1 MQVVGYGAPFY
12 YDHINAYNS
21 LISPSTVHCKNT
33 GLQRYFARYLIQK
46 AISVFKWK
54 MPESWAQNYILYV
67 LYCWG
72 YFAVVNTDKFGV
84 IAQGC
89 ALKGYDVY
97 YQPTHALITN
107 PLLSGILEPRIGTQC
122 ALIRLQPDYGSL
134 MDKVNFYADMMALCA
149 ETVGT
154 NILNSKLSYI
164 FGANNKQDA
173 ESFKKMFD
181 KVASGEP
188 AVFIGK
194 DLLNEDGS
202 QSWLQFNQDLK
213 NTYIA
218 DEVMIDLRKWEQE
231 FCRDLGINNANTEK
245 KERMI
250 VDEVESNQEET
261 LLWSDQVLQQLKK
274 DCEKARDLFG
284 IELDVDYRFKE
295 DNADVDG
302 SDRVIQLRSDSSG
315 QLNAS

>member
-1 MQVVGYGAPFY
+1 MYGTGAPFY
-12 YDHINAYNS
+12 YDYINAANS
-21 LISPSTVHCKNT
+21 LISPSTVHCRNT

-46 AISVFKWK
+46 AIAVYKWK
-54 MPESWAQNYILYV
+54 MPETWAENYFLYS

-72 YFAVVNTDKFGV
+72 HVAVVNTDKFGV
-84 IAQGC
+84 IVQAC

-107 PLLSGILEPRIGTQC
+107 PLLTGILEPRIGTQC
-122 ALIRLQPDYGSL
+122 AVLKLQPDYGGI

-149 ETVGT
+149 ETIGT

-164 FGANNKQDA
+164 FAASSKTDA

-188 AVFIGK
+188 AAFIGK
-194 DLLNEDGS
+194 DLFNEDGS
-202 QSWLQFNQDLK
+202 PNWMQFNQDLK
-213 NTYIA
+213 NTYVA
-218 DEVMIDLRKWEQE
+218 DEIMIDLRKWDQE

-250 VDEVESNQEET
+250 VDEVASNNEET
-261 LLWSDQVLQQLKK
+261 LLWSDITLEQLKK
-274 DCEKARDLFG
+274 DCKVARDLFG
-284 IELDVDYRFKE
+284 IELDVDYRFKPE
-295 DNADVDG
+295 DPKEG
-302 SDRVIQLRSDSSG
+302 QIIQMPERREVS
-315 QLNAS
+315 

>member
-1 MQVVGYGAPFY
+1 MNGAPYY
-12 YDHINAYNS
+12 YDYINAANS
-21 LISPSTVHCKNT
+21 VISPSTVHCKNT

-54 MPESWAQNYILYV
+54 IPENWAENYFLYS
-67 LYCWG
+67 LYTWG
-72 YFAVVNTDKFGV
+72 YVAVVNTDKFGV
-84 IAQGC
+84 IVQAC
-89 ALKGYDVY
+89 ALRGYDIY
-97 YQPTHALITN
+97 YQPTHAIITN
-107 PLLSGILEPRIGTQC
+107 PLLTGILEPRIGTQC
-122 ALIRLQPDYGSL
+122 ALLRLQPDYGGI

-149 ETVGT
+149 ETIGT

-164 FGANNKQDA
+164 FAASSKNDA

-188 AVFIGK
+188 AAFIGK
-194 DLLNEDGS
+194 DLFNEDGS
-202 QSWLQFNQDLK
+202 PNWMQFNQDLK
-213 NTYIA
+213 NTYVA
-218 DEVMIDLRKWEQE
+218 DEIMIDLRKWEQE

-250 VDEVESNQEET
+250 VDEVASNNEET
-261 LLWSDQVLQQLKK
+261 LLWSDLTLEQLKK
-274 DCEKARDLFG
+274 DCKKARDMFG

-302 SDRVIQLRSDSSG
+302 LNRVIQLRSDSTG
-315 QLNAS
+315 QLSAS